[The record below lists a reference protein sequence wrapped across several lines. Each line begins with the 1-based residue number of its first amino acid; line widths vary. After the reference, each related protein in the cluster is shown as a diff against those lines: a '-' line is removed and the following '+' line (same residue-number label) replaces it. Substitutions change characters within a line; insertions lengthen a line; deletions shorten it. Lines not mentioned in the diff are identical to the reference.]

1 MELKQLSTVNNKV
14 IVDYLSIEPSGV
26 KSGLVDPN
34 NPNKMIGSDES
45 YDEHPFQAVVI
56 KIPKWYR
63 DNGVAYQSEVK
74 EGDVV
79 LLPGYPL
86 QKSFDIFPVMIEK
99 KFYHAVRYHDIQ
111 AYYTPTEEQKKNFKF
126 MRDVIKRK

>member
-14 IVDYLSIEPSGV
+14 IVDYIYIEPKGA

-34 NPNKMIGSDES
+34 NPNKPIGSEES
-45 YDEHPFQAVVI
+45 YEEHPYQALVI
-56 KIPKWYR
+56 KVPKTYR
-63 DNGVAYQSEVK
+63 DNGIAYESEVK

-86 QKSFDIFPVMIEK
+86 QKSFDVFPVMIEK
-99 KFYHAVRYHDIQ
+99 IFYHAVRYHDIQ
-111 AYYTPTEEQKKNFKF
+111 AFYTPTEEQRKNFKF
-126 MRDVIKRK
+126 MREVVKKK